1 MGATAA
7 SSFLHDDS
15 QIPLATGDSVPVT
28 SRPFRLP
35 CNKRRPAP
43 QTSTDSSQNSLPGHV
58 NLGTNANKVDSLDE
72 EVDDLIDAS
81 GAQSSK
87 GRKTIKFWTVKIIDS
102 DVTIKPTKL
111 NKDHAQVQQRKASN
125 GDEAGLLSGVLGLLG
140 SDYENFLICEKRWRK
155 ITTKDKVS
163 NKCVNVKQI
172 FHFDENSKG
181 TIKKNILKSMGKSW
195 KETRLRLYDDFYEP
209 TFTTEQNIEHRLM
222 GIDREHWRWFLD
234 YHAKAETKDESSRVL
249 SQNDSIAQ
257 VFEKERPGRVCG
269 VGSGPTHSQLFSPNS
284 HAVVN
289 RVQVK
294 ETQRKLLELQV
305 ELEGKKLKRKEMENE
320 AVAEKKKRQAME
332 SALIYLYQW
341 QGEKLPPEIAAGM
354 SSVE

>member
-1 MGATAA
+1 
-7 SSFLHDDS
+7 
-15 QIPLATGDSVPVT
+15 
-28 SRPFRLP
+28 
-35 CNKRRPAP
+35 
-43 QTSTDSSQNSLPGHV
+43 
-58 NLGTNANKVDSLDE
+58 
-72 EVDDLIDAS
+72 
-81 GAQSSK
+81 
-87 GRKTIKFWTVKIIDS
+87 
-102 DVTIKPTKL
+102 
-111 NKDHAQVQQRKASN
+111 
-125 GDEAGLLSGVLGLLG
+125 
-140 SDYENFLICEKRWRK
+140 
-155 ITTKDKVS
+155 
-163 NKCVNVKQI
+163 
-172 FHFDENSKG
+172 
-181 TIKKNILKSMGKSW
+181 MGKSW

-234 YHAKAETKDESSRVL
+234 YHAKAETK
-249 SQNDSIAQ
+249 